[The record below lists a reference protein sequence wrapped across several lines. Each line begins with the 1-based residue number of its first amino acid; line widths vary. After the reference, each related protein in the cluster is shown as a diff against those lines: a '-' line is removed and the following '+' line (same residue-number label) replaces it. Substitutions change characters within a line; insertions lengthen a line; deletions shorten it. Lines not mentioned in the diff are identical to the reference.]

1 MCIRD
6 RYELNHEKDYE
17 PGAYLRVKENFLR
30 DSNDDA
36 IPFPV
41 RASIDNESDPRFTV
55 IEIHAIDRIAL
66 LHNLLHT
73 INRHGL
79 DTIHARIAT
88 EKGAALD
95 TFYVQTSNHQSKL
108 NEPDRIIE
116 LQKALQEVILP
127 AQKED

>member
-1 MCIRD
+1 M
-6 RYELNHEKDYE
+6 
-17 PGAYLRVKENFLR
+17 KENFLR

-41 RASIDNESDPRFTV
+41 RAYIDNESDPRFTV
-55 IEIHAIDRIAL
+55 IEIQAIDRIAL

-79 DTIHARIAT
+79 DTIHARITT

-95 TFYVQTSNHQSKL
+95 TFYVQTTNNQSKL
-108 NEPDRIIE
+108 SEPDRIME

-127 AQKED
+127 IQEEN